1 MKFPYKIIQQIKGFG
16 LIEVLL
22 ATVVLGI
29 GLVGVAQFQGNV
41 YKDGSLSKQRAEALV
56 IAEKKLEELR
66 HFSTISEYENNFTSS
81 LDGIQNIENTSI
93 NRDTT
98 TFTLK
103 AYVKPDP
110 TGRST
115 DISVE
120 VTWPDQTDSG
130 NITDDTTVKVSTII
144 STNTPAS
151 LAMTDIAPVT
161 NSSDNPE
168 VPDVNIEIT
177 PSDTTLNS
185 SNPFAC
191 KCSTTTTTETS
202 GGMMGGGTTTV
213 VTEPNA
219 SRSAECDEC
228 CTNVGG
234 VWASADNNDTMYA
247 NLPGDLDKSLQRK
260 RPNYKKVSLED
271 RVINQVAF
279 DPAYLI
285 KGYRPQ
291 NNLLSNFTKKV
302 GMGGGTTVTT
312 QDNYALCSWV
322 KETVTTSVTTN
333 ISQRYRG
340 VMGAWQE

>member
-1 MKFPYKIIQQIKGFG
+1 MNFPNKIIQQIKGFG

-41 YKDGSLSKQRAEALV
+41 YKDGSLSKQRAEALI

-66 HFSTISEYENNFTSS
+66 HFSTISEYENIFTNS
-81 LDGIQNIENTSI
+81 LSGIQPIENTTI
-93 NRDTT
+93 DRDTT

-130 NITDDTTVKVSTII
+130 NVTDDTTVKVSTIV
-144 STNTPAS
+144 SSNTPAS

-168 VPDVNIEIT
+168 VPDVDIEIT
-177 PSDTTLNS
+177 PSDETLNS

-213 VTEPNA
+213 VTEVNE

-234 VWASADNNDTMYA
+234 VWASINNKDAMYA
-247 NLPGDLDKSLQRK
+247 NLPKGLNNSLQK
-260 RPNYKKVSLED
+260 VNSNYKTVSLED
-271 RVINQVAF
+271 RVINQESF
-279 DPAYLI
+279 NPAYLI
-285 KGYRPQ
+285 KGYKPQ
-291 NNLLSNFTKKV
+291 NNLLRNFIKKT

-312 QDNYALCSWV
+312 EDNYALCSWV

-333 ISQRYRG
+333 ITQRYRG
-340 VMGAWQE
+340 MLGAWQE